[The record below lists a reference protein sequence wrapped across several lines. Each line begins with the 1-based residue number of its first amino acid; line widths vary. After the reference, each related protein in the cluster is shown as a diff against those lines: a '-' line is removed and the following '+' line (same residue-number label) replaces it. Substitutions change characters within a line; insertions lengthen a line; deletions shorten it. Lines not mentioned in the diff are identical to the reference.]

1 MNSVPHCK
9 ILTQGFDL
17 ENWMEKRWKIGGQV
31 DSWCWEV
38 LQLPSALTTSLAIKT
53 GTTSRSLVCTCSKS
67 LRKLIESKYKQY
79 CPSFPNRH
87 LCRCFKQSYPKHR
100 KVSSYGKH
108 WQFLHG
114 RAEVDWMGD
123 SWVERHPPWSFT
135 STIKVRFWLSLH
147 KHTWKPMYPGVS
159 GSYLYLAKAYLQWRQ
174 GIPHILQVWRAL
186 RLQHRFVSN
195 WRRWWKAAV
204 LHWPQSPAW
213 DIPAQKPTTMLWS
226 STLINHHNHKDV
238 IYAYIPYWNVP

>member
-67 LRKLIESKYKQY
+67 LWKLIESKYKQC

-114 RAEVDWMGD
+114 RAEVDWMCD

-135 STIKVRFWLSLH
+135 STIKAGFLLSLH

-159 GSYLYLAKAYLQWRQ
+159 GSYLYLAKAYSICSEEQEYLTFCRY
-174 GIPHILQVWRAL
+174 GELC
-186 RLQHRFVSN
+186 
-195 WRRWWKAAV
+195 
-204 LHWPQSPAW
+204 
-213 DIPAQKPTTMLWS
+213 DS
-226 STLINHHNHKDV
+226 STGLWATEEDGEKQQSFIDLSLLLGTCPHKNQQCFDPV
-238 IYAYIPYWNVP
+238 HW

>member
-31 DSWCWEV
+31 DVWCWEV
-38 LQLPSALTTSLAIKT
+38 LQIPSALTTSLAIKT

-87 LCRCFKQSYPKHR
+87 LCRCLKQSYPKHR

-114 RAEVDWMGD
+114 RAEVDWMCD
-123 SWVERHPPWSFT
+123 SWVERYPPWSFT
-135 STIKVRFWLSLH
+135 STIKAGFWLSLH

-159 GSYLYLAKAYLQWRQ
+159 GSYLYLAKASHFA
-174 GIPHILQVWRAL
+174 GMESSAT
-186 RLQHRFVSN
+186 
-195 WRRWWKAAV
+195 
-204 LHWPQSPAW
+204 
-213 DIPAQKPTTMLWS
+213 PAQVCEQLKKMVKS
-226 STLINHHNHKDV
+226 SSPSLTSVSCLEHARTKTNNNALIQ
-238 IYAYIPYWNVP
+238 YIDKSS